1 MKSERLLRAGWV
13 LVAVRA
19 TAAFFAPGAGFPSC
33 LARNV
38 LGSRL
43 YGPRRRAPQA
53 QPEHDRLRP
62 GARLRR
68 AAGPRP
74 DASRA
79 RPRRALGRREGVVQ
93 ALWPCLADLRGRPP
107 G

>member
-43 YGPRRRAPQA
+43 YGPRRRAPPA
-53 QPEHDRLRP
+53 QQEHDRLRP
-62 GARLRR
+62 GAGLRR
-68 AAGPRP
+68 AACPRP
-74 DASRA
+74 DAPRA
-79 RPRRALGRREGVVQ
+79 RARRSLGRREGGFQ
-93 ALWPCLADLRGRPP
+93 ALWTCLSD
-107 G
+107 